1 MRGGDQQSRLVYEL
15 CALLLAALHSSPHDA
30 PATLYPPGP
39 VSPAGF
45 ASFLLGASLA
55 MMLGGSLTFLIG
67 FLLMPWVIG
76 LLMLLYVV
84 EIVSSLSGLG
94 RAIVCPDAPLMA
106 QGSVRSTIFEAA
118 N

>member
-1 MRGGDQQSRLVYEL
+1 MRGGDRQSRLLCEL

-30 PATLYPPGP
+30 PGTLYPPGP

-84 EIVSSLSGLG
+84 EIVSGLG

-106 QGSVRSTIFEAA
+106 QGSVRDE
-118 N
+118 